1 MFCRFAQ
8 FQIKISNLWREN
20 ILWSEIRIQLT
31 TERLDQ
37 FKNFWAKHLRILF
50 SWNPHYR
57 YVVRYTLKCLV
68 MMAWLNISPI
78 RTANFG
84 LSPIHNEICFIKWN
98 KMAPQFPALRL
109 GEISPNR
116 TTVYNI
122 KINLSRI
129 FPLFVLFPLIV
140 LQFIFIK

>member
-1 MFCRFAQ
+1 
-8 FQIKISNLWREN
+8 
-20 ILWSEIRIQLT
+20 
-31 TERLDQ
+31 
-37 FKNFWAKHLRILF
+37 
-50 SWNPHYR
+50 
-57 YVVRYTLKCLV
+57 

-129 FPLFVLFPLIV
+129 FALIV
-140 LQFIFIK
+140 MLTVYHASNFLFCHFGIHSIVHPFPYRPALLSNYCFRIISLYSVAPPTTATQTIKLHKNQFIA